1 MTFERAPGLPPEP
14 GPTPVHAPH
23 ESAVPTPVQ
32 LRLQILST
40 EHWSL
45 LASRSLAWNEAF
57 SRAGMYLSTLSAS
70 IVALGLVG
78 GIDRFGNAFFA
89 FALVILPVVLF
100 VGIGA
105 WMRIAASSYHDA
117 QTIIGMNRIRAAYLE
132 IAPELAPYF
141 VMGTHDDPPGLTIT
155 MAIPPGTPPLA
166 HMIASTPFRIVT
178 LNAVVAAAIAALILV
193 SVAAAAVGLAVGGG
207 VVAAVLVLIAEF
219 FGARRNIRIVQSSV
233 RPRFP
238 TPPDDPGLT

>member
-1 MTFERAPGLPPEP
+1 
-14 GPTPVHAPH
+14 
-23 ESAVPTPVQ
+23 
-32 LRLQILST
+32 
-40 EHWSL
+40 
-45 LASRSLAWNEAF
+45 
-57 SRAGMYLSTLSAS
+57 
-70 IVALGLVG
+70 
-78 GIDRFGNAFFA
+78 
-89 FALVILPVVLF
+89 
-100 VGIGA
+100 
-105 WMRIAASSYHDA
+105 
-117 QTIIGMNRIRAAYLE
+117 MNRIRAAYLE

-141 VMGTHDDPPGLTIT
+141 VMGTHDDPPGVTIT

-166 HMIASTPFRIVT
+166 HMIASTPFLIVT
-178 LNAVVAAAIAALILV
+178 LNAVVAGAIAALILV